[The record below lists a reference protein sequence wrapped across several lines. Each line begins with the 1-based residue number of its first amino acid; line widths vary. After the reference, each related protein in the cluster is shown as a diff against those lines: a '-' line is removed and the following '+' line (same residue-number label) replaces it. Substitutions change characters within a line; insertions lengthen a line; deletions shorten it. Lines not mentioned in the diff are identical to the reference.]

1 MGAADPRS
9 CRARHLEDDCVP
21 APTTGADGRH
31 ADASAAAA
39 QFLDQAEDDPGT
51 AGADRVAERDRAA
64 IDIDATG
71 VNAETLAGDDGNT
84 GESLVDFPDV
94 NVRRFE
100 PSPGKGLLRGHGR
113 GVGEIWDLPGG
124 FAMPQDPSAG

>member
-64 IDIDATG
+64 IHIDSTG

-84 GESLVDFPDV
+84 GESLIDLPDV
-94 NVRRFE
+94 DVRCLQ
-100 PSPGKGLLRGHGR
+100 PSPGKCLLRGHG
-113 GVGEIWDLPGG
+113 GGIGEIGDLPGG
-124 FAMPQDPSAG
+124 FAVSQDPSAG